1 MAHTPATGG
10 APEIYLAEPASA
22 SCASVYLEEGDED
35 ERRSTSIVS
44 RQHELGTTGPLLEPR
59 ALEHVVFAINSF
71 AHGLLRYLPRQQN
84 LSFSPSHLYW
94 LLVSVWFGSKGTT
107 REQLDGVL
115 HCAELPVP
123 AYRIQ
128 GFFKNFLRKLR
139 ISEKLQHVQ
148 FISSLH
154 MTSVERLQDAS
165 SKALRDYFHVCIRAL
180 LADARPEHMNNEI
193 NLWFETTS
201 REHVPSVMSEN
212 LPTIITDGSST
223 ACHVIASAAY
233 AEHSWGSRF
242 DRHKTVLAN
251 FNNGTKPCKARMVRP
266 IWYYRYCA
274 YKTLSARCLV
284 VPSVGG
290 KWNMLLLLPTD
301 RGGVHAVEYQLDAE
315 ALQQALK
322 SCDETLVEL
331 SMPNIELESSVSL
344 RQVLKRAG
352 LVALFDPVKTDL
364 SGLLKESGEPLM
376 EFVHKVKLK
385 ANKVGHEGEHHGV
398 TVINESGEHP
408 GWPIEF
414 HVNHPFVFVLYEP
427 GNNTTLFVGRVVE
440 LIW

>member
-1 MAHTPATGG
+1 
-10 APEIYLAEPASA
+10 
-22 SCASVYLEEGDED
+22 
-35 ERRSTSIVS
+35 
-44 RQHELGTTGPLLEPR
+44 
-59 ALEHVVFAINSF
+59 
-71 AHGLLRYLPRQQN
+71 
-84 LSFSPSHLYW
+84 
-94 LLVSVWFGSKGTT
+94 
-107 REQLDGVL
+107 
-115 HCAELPVP
+115 
-123 AYRIQ
+123 
-128 GFFKNFLRKLR
+128 
-139 ISEKLQHVQ
+139 
-148 FISSLH
+148 
-154 MTSVERLQDAS
+154 
-165 SKALRDYFHVCIRAL
+165 
-180 LADARPEHMNNEI
+180 
-193 NLWFETTS
+193 
-201 REHVPSVMSEN
+201 MSEN

-251 FNNGTKPCKARMVRP
+251 FYNNGTKPCKARM
-266 IWYYRYCA
+266 
-274 YKTLSARCLV
+274 L
-284 VPSVGG
+284 
-290 KWNMLLLLPTD
+290 N
-301 RGGVHAVEYQLDAE
+301 AE

-322 SCDETLVEL
+322 SCDKTLVEL

-344 RQVLKRAG
+344 RQMLKRAG
-352 LVALFDPVKTDL
+352 LAALFDPEKADL

-427 GNNTTLFVGRVVE
+427 GNNKTLFIGRVVE